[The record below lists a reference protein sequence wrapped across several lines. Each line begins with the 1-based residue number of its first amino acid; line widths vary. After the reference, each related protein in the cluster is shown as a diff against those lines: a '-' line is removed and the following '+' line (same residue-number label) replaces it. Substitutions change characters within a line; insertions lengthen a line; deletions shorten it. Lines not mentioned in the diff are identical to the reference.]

1 MTQMQHQVL
10 TIPASAL
17 QRGPEGTFT
26 YVVQSDSTIRVAPL
40 TTGEQTGNIVVV
52 EKGLEAG
59 DKVVASNQYR
69 LQPGSLIRANG
80 PKVAKS
86 GNGDGTEPAP

>member
-1 MTQMQHQVL
+1 M
-10 TIPASAL
+10 
-17 QRGPEGTFT
+17 
-26 YVVQSDSTIRVAPL
+26 APL
-40 TTGEQTGNIVVV
+40 TTGEQTGDIVVV
-52 EKGLEAG
+52 EKGLQAG

-86 GNGDGTEPAP
+86 GEDGAAEPAP